1 MKRKEKMSEYI
12 ENEYFHLINS
22 VNLFSHSSLARSHV
36 SALVFDRHIKR
47 KKKKKEKM
55 NARHKYER
63 NIHVFFLE

>member
-47 KKKKKEKM
+47 KKKKKRKWTLDTNMKEIYM
-55 NARHKYER
+55 
-63 NIHVFFLE
+63 FFF